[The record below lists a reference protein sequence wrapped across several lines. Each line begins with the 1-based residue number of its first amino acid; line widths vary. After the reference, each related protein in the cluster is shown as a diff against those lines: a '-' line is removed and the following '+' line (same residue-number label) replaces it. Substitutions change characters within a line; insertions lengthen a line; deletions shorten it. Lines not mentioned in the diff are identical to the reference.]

1 MKLIYLIT
9 YIILITIQPV
19 TAAQVSTKTTVIYK
33 YFDAKGV
40 LHLTNK
46 PPPQKSDQVMYARS
60 YLMQSYHPA
69 PTPLFESDRKKHR
82 RKKHHKYNNYA
93 PLIETVAQN
102 THLPSALL
110 HAIVQVES
118 NYNPKAISPKG
129 AVGLMQL
136 MPATAKH
143 FSVIDRTDPAANLN
157 GGARYF
163 RYLLTLFDE
172 NLSLA
177 LAAYNAGE
185 NAVKRY
191 GNTIPPYKETRNYVK
206 KVKKL
211 YYQFPTE

>member
-1 MKLIYLIT
+1 MT
-9 YIILITIQPV
+9 VQSV

-33 YFDAKGV
+33 YFDTKGV

-46 PPPQKSDQVMYARS
+46 PPKKSDQVVYARS
-60 YLMQSYHPA
+60 YLMQSYHPT
-69 PTPLFESDRKKHR
+69 PTPILFDSDRKKHR
-82 RKKHHKYNNYA
+82 RKKHHKYNKYA

-102 THLPSALL
+102 TRLPAALL

-143 FSVIDRTDPAANLN
+143 FSVIDRTEPAANLN

-191 GNTIPPYKETRNYVK
+191 GNTIPPYKETKNYVK

-211 YYQFPTE
+211 YYQYLSRH

>member
-1 MKLIYLIT
+1 
-9 YIILITIQPV
+9 
-19 TAAQVSTKTTVIYK
+19 
-33 YFDAKGV
+33 
-40 LHLTNK
+40 
-46 PPPQKSDQVMYARS
+46 
-60 YLMQSYHPA
+60 
-69 PTPLFESDRKKHR
+69 
-82 RKKHHKYNNYA
+82 
-93 PLIETVAQN
+93 
-102 THLPSALL
+102 
-110 HAIVQVES
+110 
-118 NYNPKAISPKG
+118 
-129 AVGLMQL
+129 MQL

-143 FSVIDRTDPAANLN
+143 FSVMDRTDPAANLN

-211 YYQFPTE
+211 YYQYRMNLSQH